1 MNLPIFNPLLQDQST
16 YITFSKALLDLD
28 VALANDTE
36 YVFSN
41 MVALNIPAWRN
52 PDFFTE
58 RLKEIGITSTDPN
71 TVLPA
76 MFQYYMENIIRQN
89 VDTPEITELAFWKT
103 LNQCGLDA
111 EKIRNTISFI
121 NKVVTVDFVQVENN
135 NGWGNVICQIPNKC
149 SNLVLAQRTA
159 QIPDVVQSEDT
170 DQCIWD
176 NGNKQFLFSDEQ
188 KQVIDFENLKY
199 DTSQKSSFDFNVLL
213 LFYRDKDGVDKL
225 HGINFIYPFENKV
238 TEWTLETLTQKTNSI
253 QTLGYQFLFN
263 LKTCN
268 NEASKVV
275 VYEENL
281 GQYYELFFQTFG
293 RLDSFLEQSIS
304 NQKQ

>member
-103 LNQCGLDA
+103 LNQCGLDT
-111 EKIRNTISFI
+111 EQIRNTISFI

>member
-103 LNQCGLDA
+103 LNQCSLDA
-111 EKIRNTISFI
+111 EQIRNTISFI

>member
-89 VDTPEITELAFWKT
+89 VDTSAIKLYAFWKT
-103 LNQCGLDA
+103 LNQ
-111 EKIRNTISFI
+111 
-121 NKVVTVDFVQVENN
+121 
-135 NGWGNVICQIPNKC
+135 
-149 SNLVLAQRTA
+149 
-159 QIPDVVQSEDT
+159 
-170 DQCIWD
+170 
-176 NGNKQFLFSDEQ
+176 
-188 KQVIDFENLKY
+188 
-199 DTSQKSSFDFNVLL
+199 
-213 LFYRDKDGVDKL
+213 
-225 HGINFIYPFENKV
+225 
-238 TEWTLETLTQKTNSI
+238 
-253 QTLGYQFLFN
+253 
-263 LKTCN
+263 
-268 NEASKVV
+268 
-275 VYEENL
+275 
-281 GQYYELFFQTFG
+281 
-293 RLDSFLEQSIS
+293 
-304 NQKQ
+304 